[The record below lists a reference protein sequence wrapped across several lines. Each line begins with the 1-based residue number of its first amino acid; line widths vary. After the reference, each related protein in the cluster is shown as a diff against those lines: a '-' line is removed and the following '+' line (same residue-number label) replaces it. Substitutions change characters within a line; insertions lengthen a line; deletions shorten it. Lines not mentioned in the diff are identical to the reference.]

1 MPQRKFVDPVSII
14 DVAIA
19 PEVTRSNKPT
29 RKSGSNTSNESL
41 KLEDTGKPLDDIA
54 FDEQIQLTSETVVE
68 SEPIFDLD
76 LKNTELELKNSE
88 GDSKNSEIDE
98 ANVELDTESPNLIE
112 AGYVNI
118 GSTHD
123 EALESVVIQEH
134 LQVDPTTRVSF
145 HEFSLD
151 DSDDPE
157 EYFIEIKKPDSPS
170 GTEQISQVEVAQV
183 ESEASV
189 LEAAFTVSETSVL
202 ETAPIILPS
211 SAEILASTEAG
222 LSDNIDDK
230 SNSNIRDGAAEVAV
244 DFPDI
249 KGDIRVTDD
258 LVLTKPAI
266 SSDTVEVE
274 PLVKP
279 QSDSDKRVIDP
290 APEGELGVGG
300 QTAVEETV
308 PISKLEGRKM
318 DEEGLRKYIEPIDEN
333 SFNRLSRFSL
343 DVELDDNLDLVGMKD
358 EPASDEVS
366 KEFNLN
372 NSDEGTFDIVVEDV
386 QDEIATPISGLKH
399 EDKSKIGAQ
408 MSSEDDLNGE
418 PEDYLR
424 RGSYAQWLGDDWKRL
439 NSREKDHQADM
450 LAEKVRFYHVVF
462 H

>member
-29 RKSGSNTSNESL
+29 RKSGSNTSSESL
-41 KLEDTGKPLDDIA
+41 KLEDTGKPLEDIA
-54 FDEQIQLTSETVVE
+54 FDEPIQLTSETVVE

-76 LKNTELELKNSE
+76 LENTELEFKNPE
-88 GDSKNSEIDE
+88 GDSNNSESDDT
-98 ANVELDTESPNLIE
+98 NLELDTESPNLIE

-123 EALESVVIQEH
+123 EALESAVIQEH

-170 GTEQISQVEVAQV
+170 GAEQISQVEVAQV
-183 ESEASV
+183 ETEAPV
-189 LEAAFTVSETSVL
+189 FETAPTVSEAPVL
-202 ETAPIILPS
+202 ETTPIVFPS
-211 SAEILASTEAG
+211 STEISTSTKAD

-230 SNSNIRDGAAEVAV
+230 TFDNSQIRDGAAKVAV
-244 DFPDI
+244 DFPNI
-249 KGDIRVTDD
+249 KGDIRVTND
-258 LVLTKPAI
+258 LVVTKPAVSTDI
-266 SSDTVEVE
+266 AEVE

-279 QSDSDKRVIDP
+279 QSDSDKSVIDTI
-290 APEGELGVGG
+290 PEGELGIEG
-300 QTAVEETV
+300 EKTV
-308 PISKLEGRKM
+308 PISKLEGSNM

-343 DVELDDNLDLVGMKD
+343 DVELDDNLDLVGVKD
-358 EPASDEVS
+358 EPASEEVS
-366 KEFNLN
+366 KEVSLN

-386 QDEIATPISGLKH
+386 QDEIATPISSLKH
-399 EDKSKIGAQ
+399 VDKSKIGAQ

-418 PEDYLR
+418 PEDSLR

-450 LAEKVRFYHVVF
+450 LAEKVRFWLMVF